1 MSAANTYT
9 GTTTINAGDLTVSG
23 SLHDSTAV
31 TIASGADYNVN
42 ASDTVASIEGAGNI
56 VIASSQ
62 TLTAGDG
69 NDKTLSGVISGAGNY
84 IKAGSGTQT
93 LSASNTYTGTTQVS
107 AGTLTVSGS
116 GRLSDSTAVTVD
128 SGAVYNVAVSDTVA
142 SIAGAGSITLGS
154 NTLTSGGSD
163 ASTTFSGVISGTN
176 GNIIKAGTGTL
187 TLSGANT
194 YTGTTTINAGDLTVS
209 GSLHDSTA
217 VTIASGADYNVNA
230 SDTVAS
236 IEGAGNIVIASSQTL
251 TAGDGND
258 KTLSGV
264 ISGAG
269 NYIKAG
275 SGTQTLT
282 GNNSY
287 TGSTTISAGL
297 LKIIR
302 DDPTSYLAAT
312 SGFTGPGNLTI
323 ESSGDDF
330 TADIVTGTHVQLA
343 GTALGNLIIGKT
355 GNTRQ
360 IDLSSDITTTGT
372 QTYNGPVRLVGGDRT
387 VSTTNSNVIFAST
400 VNSDGT
406 QRALTV
412 TNGTGDTTFSGAIG
426 GSAPVKSLTITSDQ
440 LTAGAI
446 TLNGALTATLGGSS
460 SITGVIANGAST
472 ANLVKAGSG
481 TLTLSASNTYT
492 GTTQVSAGTLTVSGS
507 GRLSDSTAVTVDSGA
522 VYNVAVSDTVAS
534 IAGAGS
540 ITLGSNTLTSGGS
553 DASTTFSGVIS
564 GTNGNIIKAGTG
576 TLTLSGANTYTGT
589 TTINAGDLTVSGSLH
604 DSTAVTIASG
614 ADYNVNA
621 SDTVASIEGA
631 GNIVIA
637 SSQTLTAGDG
647 NDKTLSGVISGA
659 GNYIKA
665 GSGTQTLSAS
675 NTYTGTTQVSAGTL
689 TVSGSGR
696 LSDSTAVTVDSGA
709 VYNVAVSDTVAS
721 IAGAGSITL
730 GSNTLTSG
738 GSDASTTFS
747 GVISGTNGNIIKAG
761 TGTLTLTGNNSY
773 TGSTTISAG
782 LLKII
787 RDDPTSYLAATSG
800 FTGPGNLTI
809 ESSGDDFT
817 ADIVTGTHVQLAG
830 TALGNLIIGKTGNNS
845 SININSQIAVSDD
858 IKIYS
863 GNLTINNNITSNN
876 SGSDILFQ
884 STSNIDINA
893 PVTTSGISTLTINA
907 IGNIND
913 GSNGSFTGKIVSNK
927 LLLSGSGNVNLDSN
941 TNNISI
947 FSAGTSGSRVGNL
960 LFLNSGAFSVGSV
973 GSNSGIFTSGTIY
986 IASLSGDLSISQN
999 INTQNTSTSALIL
1012 NAGQSTALAC
1022 LLVVILIFQVARL
1035 LLLEPTV
1042 ELRCI
1047 REAYQEVQA

>member
-1 MSAANTYT
+1 AIGGSAPVSALTITSDQLTAGAITLNGALTATLGGSSTISGVIANGGSAANLVKAGSGTLTLSASNTYT
-9 GTTTINAGDLTVSG
+9 GTTAINAGDLTVSG

-31 TIASGADYNVN
+31 SIASGADYNVN
-42 ASDTVASIEGAGNI
+42 ASDTVASIAGAGNI
-56 VIASSQ
+56 VLASSQ

-116 GRLSDSTAVTVD
+116 GRLSDNTAVTVD
-128 SGAVYNVAVSDTVA
+128 SGATYNVAVSDTVA
-142 SIAGAGSITLGS
+142 SIAGAGNITLGS

-176 GNIIKAGTGTL
+176 GNIIKLGSGTL

-194 YTGTTTINAGDLTVS
+194 YTGTTAINAGDLTVS

-217 VTIASGADYNVNA
+217 VSIASGADYNVNA

-236 IEGAGNIVIASSQTL
+236 IAGAGNIVLASSQTL
-251 TAGDGND
+251 TAGDGNN

-275 SGTQTLT
+275 SGIQ
-282 GNNSY
+282 
-287 TGSTTISAGL
+287 
-297 LKIIR
+297 
-302 DDPTSYLAAT
+302 
-312 SGFTGPGNLTI
+312 
-323 ESSGDDF
+323 
-330 TADIVTGTHVQLA
+330 
-343 GTALGNLIIGKT
+343 
-355 GNTRQ
+355 
-360 IDLSSDITTTGT
+360 
-372 QTYNGPVRLVGGDRT
+372 
-387 VSTTNSNVIFAST
+387 
-400 VNSDGT
+400 
-406 QRALTV
+406 
-412 TNGTGDTTFSGAIG
+412 
-426 GSAPVKSLTITSDQ
+426 
-440 LTAGAI
+440 
-446 TLNGALTATLGGSS
+446 
-460 SITGVIANGAST
+460 
-472 ANLVKAGSG
+472 
-481 TLTLSASNTYT
+481 TLSASNTYT

-507 GRLSDSTAVTVDSGA
+507 GRLSDNTAVTVDSGA
-522 VYNVAVSDTVAS
+522 TYNVAVSDTVAS
-534 IAGAGS
+534 IAGAGN

-564 GTNGNIIKAGTG
+564 GTNGNIVKLGNG

-589 TTINAGDLTVSGSLH
+589 TAINAGDLTVSGSLH
-604 DSTAVTIASG
+604 DSTAVSIASG

-631 GNIVIA
+631 GNIVLA
-637 SSQTLTAGDG
+637 SSQTLTAGDA
-647 NDKTLSGVISGA
+647 NNKTLSGVISGA

-709 VYNVAVSDTVAS
+709 TYNVAVSDTVAS
-721 IAGAGSITL
+721 IAGAGNIVLASSQTLTAGDGNNKTLSGVISGAGNYIKAGSGIQTLSASNTYTGTTQVSAGTLTVSGSGRLSDSTAVTVDSGATYNVAVSDTVASIAGAGNITL

-761 TGTLTLTGNNSY
+761 SGTLTLTGNNSY

-782 LLKII
+782 LLKIL

-830 TALGNLIIGKTGNNS
+830 TALGDLIIGK
-845 SININSQIAVSDD
+845 
-858 IKIYS
+858 S
-863 GNLTINNNITSNN
+863 GNTRQIDLSSNIT
-876 SGSDILFQ
+876 
-884 STSNIDINA
+884 TTNIQTYNG
-893 PVTTSGISTLTINA
+893 PV
-907 IGNIND
+907 
-913 GSNGSFTGKIVSNK
+913 
-927 LLLSGSGNVNLDSN
+927 
-941 TNNISI
+941 
-947 FSAGTSGSRVGNL
+947 
-960 LFLNSGAFSVGSV
+960 
-973 GSNSGIFTSGTIY
+973 
-986 IASLSGDLSISQN
+986 
-999 INTQNTSTSALIL
+999 
-1012 NAGQSTALAC
+1012 
-1022 LLVVILIFQVARL
+1022 
-1035 LLLEPTV
+1035 
-1042 ELRCI
+1042 
-1047 REAYQEVQA
+1047 